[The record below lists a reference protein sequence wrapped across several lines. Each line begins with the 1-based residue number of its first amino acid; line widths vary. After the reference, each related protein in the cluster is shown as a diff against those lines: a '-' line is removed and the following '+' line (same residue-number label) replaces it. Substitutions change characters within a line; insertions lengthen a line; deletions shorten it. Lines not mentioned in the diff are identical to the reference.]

1 MTPRVRIAAGSVV
14 IGLALVSAPLS
25 GQMRGTMAP
34 PTTSGQPHQ
43 MGQMPMG
50 QGAGHDMMGG
60 ESCPMMKDMMMN
72 MAKADGDA
80 DAQAL
85 QKVFAAIGV
94 TDAQK
99 TQMQAVKDQ
108 HQAEIATFTARA
120 DALRLELRQAV
131 QSLAFDEA
139 AVRAKSTAFA
149 SVMTDGA
156 LAELRIRA
164 EAFKVLTPEQQKKAA
179 SIQKLQLELRE
190 LLKPPT
196 KK

>member
-1 MTPRVRIAAGSVV
+1 
-14 IGLALVSAPLS
+14 
-25 GQMRGTMAP
+25 
-34 PTTSGQPHQ
+34 
-43 MGQMPMG
+43 
-50 QGAGHDMMGG
+50 
-60 ESCPMMKDMMMN
+60 MK

-85 QKVFAAIGV
+85 EEVFAAIGV

-99 TQMQAVKDQ
+99 VQMNAVKDQ
-108 HQAEIATFTARA
+108 HQAEIATLTARA
-120 DALRLELRQAV
+120 DARKLELRQAV
-131 QSLAFDEA
+131 QSLTFDEA
-139 AVRAKSTAFA
+139 GVRAKSTALA

-179 SIQKLQLELRE
+179 AIQKLQLELKD
-190 LLKPPT
+190 LLKPAT